1 MFLRFKKYPKF
12 KKMNNDEI
20 YISVS
25 LVYLCI
31 SHKRKSQ
38 QNLSRNYFITSVFV
52 SLFENI
58 SSSISLC
65 ISISLYIWL
74 YSYSPYLWMTI
85 SLYISDLPILC
96 QLRFIWNSIFQED
109 RYCRQYTHHVNHL
122 LLRLLW
128 SLYEPR

>member
-12 KKMNNDEI
+12 KKLNNDEI

-38 QNLSRNYFITSVFV
+38 QNLSRNYFITPVFV

-74 YSYSPYLWMTI
+74 YSYSPYLWMAI

-109 RYCRQYTHHVNHL
+109 RYCRQYTHL

>member
-12 KKMNNDEI
+12 KKLNNDEI

-58 SSSISLC
+58 S
-65 ISISLYIWL
+65 LY
-74 YSYSPYLWMTI
+74 
-85 SLYISDLPILC
+85 LYISLHLIVFLFPISLDDY
-96 QLRFIWNSIFQED
+96 IS
-109 RYCRQYTHHVNHL
+109 VHL
-122 LLRLLW
+122 
-128 SLYEPR
+128 